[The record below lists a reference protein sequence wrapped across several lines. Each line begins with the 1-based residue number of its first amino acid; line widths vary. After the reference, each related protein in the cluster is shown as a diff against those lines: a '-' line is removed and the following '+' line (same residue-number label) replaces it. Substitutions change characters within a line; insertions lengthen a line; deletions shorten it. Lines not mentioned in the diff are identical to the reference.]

1 MHRECF
7 LTSFVFSM
15 HFGFGF
21 MHVACTFQL
30 NLEERSSAAQISM
43 VVVHTELCVLSIFNS
58 SRDFN
63 EFFSSGVKFA
73 TPHKQQS

>member
-1 MHRECF
+1 
-7 LTSFVFSM
+7 M

-21 MHVACTFQL
+21 MHVACTFQM

-43 VVVHTELCVLSIFNS
+43 VVIHTELCVLEFAIFNS
-58 SRDFN
+58 SKRTFNFN
-63 EFFSSGVKFA
+63 EFSSSGGKFA